1 MIELYTV
8 DLIIKNLPFRPQI
21 VNELEVLT
29 KKMTTLTH
37 SDYALSNEYETK
49 FHTGFVS
56 LCCNSRI
63 IKQYESNWSV
73 GIVFLLF
80 ARSQIPLYRMD
91 ESNSQHEKMLQ
102 LAKSGNADEL
112 RDEIRKHLKIVN
124 DTLDWLLNHDDGN
137 EVFVR

>member
-1 MIELYTV
+1 M
-8 DLIIKNLPFRPQI
+8 
-21 VNELEVLT
+21 
-29 KKMTTLTH
+29 
-37 SDYALSNEYETK
+37 
-49 FHTGFVS
+49 S